1 MASRKRATP
10 KRPRKT
16 ARAKAG
22 TRPAGVAKTAKAGK
36 TAKVA
41 TTPAPAKRASAK
53 SAKRVAAADATL
65 EEKMEAA
72 ESAGATTI
80 VYVHGIG
87 NKPPASVLKG
97 QWDHALFEFDLGE
110 RSRMAYWV
118 DRERY
123 PVPINDVRLGGDY
136 ADGSE
141 NAPTGEVS
149 ARTIRADWNPR
160 EELTRIQESE
170 IAELVGPDAAATA
183 DTRDAARLT
192 GIAGK

>member
-16 ARAKAG
+16 SQAKAPA
-22 TRPAGVAKTAKAGK
+22 RPAGAAKGAKSAKTATTAKTAK
-36 TAKVA
+36 TAKRSAAVD
-41 TTPAPAKRASAK
+41 APIEAKIES
-53 SAKRVAAADATL
+53 
-65 EEKMEAA
+65 A

-87 NKPPASVLKG
+87 NKPPASVLKA
-97 QWDHALFEFDLGE
+97 QWDQALFEFDLGE

-123 PVPINDVRLGGDY
+123 PVPLNDVSLGGDY

-141 NAPTGEVS
+141 NAPTGEFS
-149 ARTIRADWNPR
+149 ARAVRADWDP
-160 EELTRIQESE
+160 
-170 IAELVGPDAAATA
+170 
-183 DTRDAARLT
+183 
-192 GIAGK
+192 AGRWTPSSGRTSASW